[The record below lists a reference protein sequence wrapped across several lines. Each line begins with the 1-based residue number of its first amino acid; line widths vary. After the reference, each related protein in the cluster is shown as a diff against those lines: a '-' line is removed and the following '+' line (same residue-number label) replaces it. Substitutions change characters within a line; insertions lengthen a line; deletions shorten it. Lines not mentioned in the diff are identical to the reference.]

1 MQEASLQ
8 VSDDM
13 GAVDADLLR
22 HRRKQSLIEM
32 CVCPCQERQTPCTQ
46 DLATA
51 RKDIMEVVFSHRW
64 ILEPRDVA
72 KNVRSVLLY

>member
-1 MQEASLQ
+1 MQQASLQ

-13 GAVDADLLR
+13 GAVDADLLC
-22 HRRKQSLIEM
+22 HRRKQTPIEM
-32 CVCPCQERQTPCTQ
+32 CVCTCQERQTPCTQ

-51 RKDIMEVVFSHRW
+51 RKDIMEIVISHHW

-72 KNVRSVLLY
+72 KNVRSLLLY